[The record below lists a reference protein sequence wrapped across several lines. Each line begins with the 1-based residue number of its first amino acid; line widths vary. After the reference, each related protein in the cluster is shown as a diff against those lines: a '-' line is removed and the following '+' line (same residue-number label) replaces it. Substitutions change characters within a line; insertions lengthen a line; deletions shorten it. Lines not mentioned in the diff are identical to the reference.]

1 MVELP
6 SYKRGC
12 HVITRKVLEQLP
24 ELGEF
29 DVGLVNFFSARRS
42 YIQQLLEYGC
52 QAHFELSKKAGGS
65 HTVTLRRAVL
75 HTSASLTINE
85 NASPDVP
92 LDLNARPAPS
102 FAQ

>member
-29 DVGLVNFFSARRS
+29 DVGLVNFFSAPS
-42 YIQQLLEYGC
+42 C
-52 QAHFELSKKAGGS
+52 AQAA
-65 HTVTLRRAVL
+65 A
-75 HTSASLTINE
+75 
-85 NASPDVP
+85 
-92 LDLNARPAPS
+92 
-102 FAQ
+102 